1 MMPNTPIRRTSARG
15 FTLIETL
22 ATISV
27 LAILGSITSFI
38 LVGAVEGY
46 VDAATQAQLHAEASV
61 SMDRALRE
69 LRWIELNPVPAVCS
83 PNIGPHIDS
92 VTDKS
97 ITWDNVLDGVHSLV
111 WSGTSGDPL
120 TLAVD
125 GGAAVNLQT
134 DVTAFTV
141 AVYDDTNTVIVLP
154 LADDDACFPIR
165 RIALDL
171 TVTRSG
177 HSMSVRTKI
186 FVRSTMSGGGT

>member
-1 MMPNTPIRRTSARG
+1 MPNTPIRRSSACG

-27 LAILGSITSFI
+27 MAILGSITSFLI
-38 LVGAVEGY
+38 VDAVDGY

-61 SMDRALRE
+61 AMDRDLRE
-69 LRWIELNPVPAVCS
+69 LRWIELNIDPAPCT
-83 PNIGPHIDS
+83 IGPHIDI

-97 ITWDNVLDGVHSLV
+97 ITWDNVVDGLHSLS

-120 TLAVD
+120 TLRVD
-125 GGAAVNLQT
+125 GGAVVNLQT
-134 DVTAFTV
+134 DVTAFSV
-141 AVYDDTNTVIVLP
+141 AVYDDTNTVIVPP
-154 LADDDACFPIR
+154 LATDALCCPIR

-177 HSMSVRTKI
+177 ESISVRTKL
-186 FVRSTMSGGGT
+186 FVRSTMSGGG

>member
-61 SMDRALRE
+61 AMDRALRE
-69 LRWIELNPVPAVCS
+69 LRWIELNTDPAPCT
-83 PNIGPHIDS
+83 IGPHIDS

-154 LADDDACFPIR
+154 LADDDACCPIR

-171 TVTRSG
+171 TVNRSG
-177 HSMSVRTKI
+177 KSMSVRTKL